1 MIEALSDD
9 TLIFH
14 QVVKKV
20 WPAAQRDS
28 LFWSHIRSVNRN
40 DPENPFPDWIVV
52 NYSTEHELAPLKD
65 PLIRAT
71 ANIAMT
77 CSTIIADKSKLKDP
91 STLTRDDLICKIN
104 YVSHVNP
111 GKHGFQIRLKISI

>member
-28 LFWSHIRSVNRN
+28 CFWSHIRAVDRE
-40 DPENPFPDWIVV
+40 DPDNPYPDWIVV
-52 NYSTEHELAPLKD
+52 NYSTNHDLAPLKE

-77 CSTIIADKSKLKDP
+77 CTTILADKSKLKNP
-91 STLTRDDLICKIN
+91 SKITREDLICKIN

-111 GKHGFQIRLKISI
+111 GNFYFFSKKYFK

>member
-28 LFWSHIRSVNRN
+28 CFWSHIRAVQRN
-40 DPENPFPDWIVV
+40 ESENSFPDWIVV
-52 NYSTEHELAPLKD
+52 NYSTEHDLAPRKD

-77 CSTIIADKSKLKDP
+77 CSTLLSDKAKLKDP
-91 STLTRDDLICKIN
+91 SKITRDDLICKIN

-111 GKHGFQIRLKISI
+111 GD

>member
-14 QVVKKV
+14 QIVKKV

-28 LFWSHIRSVNRN
+28 VFWSHIRPVNRN
-40 DPENPFPDWIVV
+40 DPENSFPDWIVV
-52 NYSTEHELAPLKD
+52 NHSTEHELAPLKD

-77 CSTIIADKSKLKDP
+77 CSTIVADKSKLKDP

-111 GKHGFQIRLKISI
+111 GNDCYFCFI